1 MKKGNVFAAVIVV
14 LGVLIAVLPSWGP
27 AAVCPLPEGGRWM
40 KCHWMGMAEL
50 GVGALVALLGVLMF
64 LQKDRGVRK
73 GLAQAL
79 AGISVLAA
87 ALPGGLIGGC
97 KNLQMPCQTIS
108 IPVLY
113 VLSAGLLL
121 SSLLALRAACG
132 QD

>member
-14 LGVLIAVLPSWGP
+14 LGVLIAVLPYWGP

-108 IPVLY
+108 IHVLY

-132 QD
+132 KE

>member
-14 LGVLIAVLPSWGP
+14 LGVLIAVLPCWGP

-50 GVGALVALLGVLMF
+50 GGWGLVALLGVLMF

-113 VLSAGLLL
+113 VLSAGLFL

-132 QD
+132 KE

>member
-1 MKKGNVFAAVIVV
+1 MKKGDAFAAVIVV
-14 LGVLIAVLPSWGP
+14 IGILIAVLPSWGP

-79 AGISVLAA
+79 IGISVLAA

-113 VLSAGLLL
+113 VLSAGLFL
-121 SSLLALRAACG
+121 SSLLVLRAACG
-132 QD
+132 KE

>member
-1 MKKGNVFAAVIVV
+1 MKKGNAFAAVIVV

-27 AAVCPLPEGGRWM
+27 AAVCPLPDGGRWM

-50 GVGALVALLGVLMF
+50 GGGALAALLGVLMF
-64 LQKDRGVRK
+64 LQKDKGVRK

-97 KNLQMPCQTIS
+97 KNLQMPCQTVS

-113 VLSAGLLL
+113 VLSAGLFL
-121 SSLLALRAACG
+121 SSLLALRTACG
-132 QD
+132 KE

>member
-1 MKKGNVFAAVIVV
+1 MQKGNAFAAVIVV
-14 LGVLIAVLPSWGP
+14 IGILIAVLPSWGP
-27 AAVCPLPEGGRWM
+27 AAVCPLQEGGRWM

-50 GVGALVALLGVLMF
+50 GVGALAALLGVLMF

-79 AGISVLAA
+79 AGISVLVA

-97 KNLQMPCQTIS
+97 KNLQMPCQTVS

-113 VLSAGLLL
+113 ALSAGLLL

-132 QD
+132 KE